1 MGRDPR
7 NARLHV
13 FCGPTISHH
22 DVELAAPTAVVHPPV
37 RHGNLYSLNVIA
49 GDVVLI
55 IDGLFHQS
63 APLRHKE
70 ILDLLAQGVR
80 VVGSSSMG
88 ALRAAE
94 LNPYGMQGIGRVY
107 RLFED
112 GTVDK
117 DDEVAVAHLSDDD
130 YRALSEPLVNF
141 RLALSD
147 AADFGVIKHADA
159 SSLLEAARAI
169 PFASRTWKSVQQ
181 LLVTTAQHALADSCA
196 VVTAWLTQNPQ
207 AANAKRTDAL
217 AALTH
222 ITRQHQPQVIPTW
235 TTEPWATHFVLTWR
249 NQFETIVTPNSES
262 IAKLAAIQFCQLY
275 DPTFPA
281 LWRGLVLAHIAGQ
294 KNSVVDHADL
304 IGAADSAIRRRGI
317 AFKDFSPQQRGRWL
331 TSHEQGRLDSDAQL
345 RTLVVRSTN
354 LTASQLDFEWP
365 PATNLLTHAIR
376 RSDEALAA
384 LKTASYLTP
393 VRRTLAQ
400 LSLCHL
406 ENHLDMEWS
415 INSTSPLNRMTA
427 ALDRGFHSFR
437 DAVEAS
443 RPFFL
448 ARMPK

>member
-1 MGRDPR
+1 MGRDSR
-7 NARLHV
+7 NARFHV
-13 FCGPTISHH
+13 FCGPTISRQ
-22 DVELAAPTAVVHPPV
+22 DVELTAPTAVVHPPA
-37 RHGNLYSLNVIA
+37 RHGDLYSLNAVA

-55 IDGLFHQS
+55 IDGLSHQS

-70 ILDLLAQGVR
+70 ILDHLARGVH
-80 VVGSSSMG
+80 VAGSSSMG

-94 LNPYGMQGIGRVY
+94 LAPHGMQGIGRVY
-107 RLFED
+107 RLLAD

-117 DDEVAVAHLSDDD
+117 DDEVAVAHLTDDD

-147 AADFGVIKHADA
+147 AVDFGVIKHADV
-159 SSLLEAARAI
+159 SSLLKVAREI

-196 VVTAWLTQNPQ
+196 VATAWLAQNPQ

-217 AALTH
+217 AALKQ
-222 ITRQHQPQVIPTW
+222 ITRQQQPQTTPTW
-235 TTEPWATHFVLTWR
+235 TAEPWATQFVLTWR
-249 NQFETIVTPNSES
+249 NQFETIGTPDSKS
-262 IAKLAAIQFCQLY
+262 ITKLAAIQFCQLY

-281 LWRGLVLAHIAGQ
+281 LWHRLVLACIAGQ
-294 KNSVVDHADL
+294 KNPEIDYANL
-304 IGAADSAIRRRGI
+304 IGSADSAIRQRGI
-317 AFKDFSPQQRGRWL
+317 AFKDLSPQQRNRWL
-331 TSHEQGRLDSDAQL
+331 TPNEQNRLDEDAQL

-354 LTASQLDFEWP
+354 LAAAQLDFECP
-365 PATNLLTHAIR
+365 PATNLLTHAVR

-384 LKTASYLTP
+384 LETTSYLTP

-400 LSLCHL
+400 LSLRHL
-406 ENHLDMEWS
+406 ENHLDMEWA

-437 DAVEAS
+437 DAAEAS

-448 ARMPK
+448 ARISK